1 MGALGVSTLFP
12 YGQGSLG
19 AYEVLHDSPSIASPA
34 VWMSYRIHG
43 SRSRH
48 RPCPQTRRRTV
59 DHTLGSPRKQ
69 RAMII
74 FPLDSAQL
82 APAASATAEFDTS
95 AVPAGVDST
104 DVELGNTPE
113 VRTPDP
119 TAGDSPAQ

>member
-1 MGALGVSTLFP
+1 
-12 YGQGSLG
+12 
-19 AYEVLHDSPSIASPA
+19 
-34 VWMSYRIHG
+34 
-43 SRSRH
+43 
-48 RPCPQTRRRTV
+48 
-59 DHTLGSPRKQ
+59 
-69 RAMII
+69 MII